1 MSDMTLSSHAAIGAR
16 TAAEEARR
24 REERLAWKLAA
35 PAIILTVLLILLPT
49 AAVIFWSLTN
59 FELGYDGFEFIGL
72 ENYAELFNDRTF
84 LISLKNTAI
93 YTAIVAPAS
102 VFLGLGVALISK
114 AKFAANP
121 SSARFTSCR
130 WLRSSSPW
138 PPSGNIC
145 CIRRWAPLTPCWA

>member
-1 MSDMTLSSHAAIGAR
+1 SACISMRPMPISSGKAVCACANPQAISSRRHRRKRLLPMSEVAISGLVATSAR
-16 TAAEEARR
+16 TAADEARR

-72 ENYAELFNDRTF
+72 ENYAELFSDRTF

-93 YTAIVAPAS
+93 YTAIVAP
-102 VFLGLGVALISK
+102 
-114 AKFAANP
+114 
-121 SSARFTSCR
+121 
-130 WLRSSSPW
+130 
-138 PPSGNIC
+138 
-145 CIRRWAPLTPCWA
+145 